1 MNPTSWGSPFVVLW
15 CPRSACRRQ
24 QCSGQVPIR
33 PLPEEISEQAIDH
46 NKSAGVVNSVPFSHA
61 TPSAPASWAQA
72 LWLPCSAPSP
82 HSCSLSAWSRLTS
95 PLCRRCSAK
104 HYSTMH

>member
-1 MNPTSWGSPFVVLW
+1 MLADVNSVLGKF
-15 CPRSACRRQ
+15 PYGHS
-24 QCSGQVPIR
+24 
-33 PLPEEISEQAIDH
+33 LKNISEQAISH
-46 NKSAGVVNSVPFSHA
+46 GKSAGVVNSVPFSHA